1 MTLRHFSIARHI
13 LAYPMMRFGIIL
25 LLPLFLTQCET
36 TKTGK
41 TGSYKSASYGSDRIA
56 TPSGHGM
63 RKSEYPFDDDG
74 TYRRDWVRDESRDRA
89 GNSYPSTAIAST
101 GSGSRSSSARS
112 NSGDGGASS
121 RSEVASRRK
130 PKSGSPG
137 SRSSAEPA
145 MVEPE
150 SADST
155 EFASYFG
162 PGGQGTSSPSSAAA
176 VSPMS
181 GPSSYAPSA
190 ATSTPPPTLVSYTP
204 ASTPAPPAVAPSP
217 APAPSVTYH
226 KVASGDTLYSLSR
239 RYGSS
244 VAEIKRING
253 LSSDTIRVGQS
264 LRLP

>member
-1 MTLRHFSIARHI
+1 
-13 LAYPMMRFGIIL
+13 MMRFGMIL
-25 LLPLFLTQCET
+25 LLPLLLTQCET
-36 TKTGK
+36 TKTGNTGKTGK

-63 RKSEYPFDDDG
+63 RKSEYPFDDEG
-74 TYRRDWVRDESRDRA
+74 AYRRDWVRDESRDRA

-101 GSGSRSSSARS
+101 GSGSRSSSAR
-112 NSGDGGASS
+112 NGSGDGGASS
-121 RSEVASRRK
+121 RSETASRRK
-130 PKSGSPG
+130 PKSGSQP
-137 SRSSAEPA
+137 SSSPPT
-145 MVEPE
+145 VEPE
-150 SADST
+150 EADST

-162 PGGQGTSSPSSAAA
+162 PGGQGTSSPSSAASG
-176 VSPMS
+176 SPMS
-181 GPSSYAPSA
+181 GPSTS
-190 ATSTPPPTLVSYTP
+190 ATSAPMSPPPPTLVSYTP
-204 ASTPAPPAVAPSP
+204 APTPAPPVVASTP
-217 APAPSVTYH
+217 APAPSATYH